1 MSLLRPVYAFSP
13 NMYCSCANISLQNIA
28 RKKSN
33 LDHLLHVRLPSHS
46 LPPPPIDRHAG
57 TSRIQPTNIRP
68 LINKWQW
75 PTLIPP
81 SQIPSSTVGL
91 RLPQLSLD
99 PHEHLPFSSHMHS
112 VFSARSDKPDDL
124 PTEAT
129 LQDLSKQITKD
140 GDYPVARGGF
150 GEIWKCTLHIDR
162 RSVNVCLQCCLYLCL
177 KLIIG

>member
-1 MSLLRPVYAFSP
+1 MLVYAFSP
-13 NMYCSCANISLQNIA
+13 NMYCSCANIPLQNVA

-33 LDHLLHVRLPSHS
+33 HYPLHVRLPSYF
-46 LPPPPIDRHAG
+46 LPPPPIYRHAG

-68 LINKWQW
+68 LTGKRRR

-81 SQIPSSTVGL
+81 SQTPSSTVGS
-91 RLPQLSLD
+91 RLPKLSLD
-99 PHEHLPFSSHMHS
+99 LREHLPSSSHMHS
-112 VFSARSDKPDDL
+112 VFSARSDKLDNF
-124 PTEAT
+124 PTEAI

-150 GEIWKCTLHIDR
+150 GEIWKCTFHIDHR
-162 RSVNVCLQCCLYLCL
+162 LVKVCLQCCLYLFL